1 MNDFFRK
8 LNLLKQEDFIWL
20 IYFFIITFAIISNKF
35 ERNYVITNNQASLNK
50 AKKIN
55 STILIIAF
63 FIYLYFV
70 IVTIDNFDIL
80 IRNSERKDVKVA
92 FERLI
97 ANILFLVAGAI
108 ALYADFDSNTIGTDI
123 AIF

>member
-35 ERNYVITNNQASLNK
+35 ERNFVITNNQKSLNN

-55 STILIIAF
+55 TTILIVAF

-80 IRNSERKDVKVA
+80 RKNSTKKEVKVA

-97 ANILFLVAGAI
+97 ANILFLVAGAL
-108 ALYADFDSNTIGTDI
+108 ALYADYDSNTIGTDI

>member
-8 LNLLKQEDFIWL
+8 LQLLKEEDFIWL
-20 IYFFIITFAIISNKF
+20 IYFFIVTFALISNNY
-35 ERNYVITNNQASLNK
+35 ERNYIITNNQNSLNNSK
-50 AKKIN
+50 RIN

-70 IVTIDNFDIL
+70 IVTINNFDL
-80 IRNSERKDVKVA
+80 LKRNASRKEVKVA

-108 ALYADFDSNTIGTDI
+108 ALYADYDSNTTGTDI

>member
-1 MNDFFRK
+1 MNDFYRK

-20 IYFFIITFAIISNKF
+20 IYYFIITYALISNKF
-35 ERNYVITNNQASLNK
+35 ERNYIITNNKKDLNK
-50 AKKIN
+50 SKKIN
-55 STILIIAF
+55 SIILIIAF

-70 IVTIDNFDIL
+70 IITINNFDIL
-80 IRNSERKDVKVA
+80 KRSSQKKEVKVA

-97 ANILFLVAGAI
+97 ANILFLVAGAV
-108 ALYADFDSNTIGTDI
+108 ALYADYDSNTTGTDI

>member
-35 ERNYVITNNQASLNK
+35 ERNYVITNNQISLNN

-55 STILIIAF
+55 STILIVAF

-70 IVTIDNFDIL
+70 IVTIENFDIL
-80 IRNSERKDVKVA
+80 KRNSSKKEVRVA

-108 ALYADFDSNTIGTDI
+108 ALYADFDNNTIGTDI

>member
-8 LNLLKQEDFIWL
+8 LKLLKEEDFIWL
-20 IYFFIITFAIISNKF
+20 IYFFIITFAIISNKY
-35 ERNYVITNNQASLNK
+35 ERNYVITNNKISLQK
-50 AKKIN
+50 SKQIN
-55 STILIIAF
+55 STILIVAF

-70 IVTIDNFDIL
+70 IVTIENFDIL
-80 IRNSERKDVKVA
+80 KRNSTKKEVRVA

-108 ALYADFDSNTIGTDI
+108 ALYADYDSNTIGTDI

>member
-1 MNDFFRK
+1 MSELFRK
-8 LNLLKQEDFIWL
+8 LKLLKEEDFIWL
-20 IYFFIITFAIISNKF
+20 IYYFIITFALVANELERRFLIDNK
-35 ERNYVITNNQASLNK
+35 EPEINI

-70 IVTIDNFDIL
+70 LVTIQNFDIL
-80 IRNSERKDVKVA
+80 KKNGTRKEVRVA

-97 ANILFLVAGAI
+97 ANIIFLVAGAI
-108 ALYADFDSNTIGTDI
+108 AIYADYDSNTIGTDI

>member
-1 MNDFFRK
+1 MEDFFRK

-20 IYFFIITFAIISNKF
+20 IYFFIVTFAIISNKL
-35 ERNYVITNNQASLNK
+35 ERNYVITNNQNALNK
-50 AKKIN
+50 SKKIN
-55 STILIIAF
+55 TTILIVAF

-70 IVTIDNFDIL
+70 IVTIENFDIL
-80 IRNSERKDVKVA
+80 KRNSTKKEVKVA

-97 ANILFLVAGAI
+97 ANILFLVAGAVAI
-108 ALYADFDSNTIGTDI
+108 YADFDSNTTGTDI

>member
-8 LNLLKQEDFIWL
+8 LNLLKEEDFIWL
-20 IYFFIITFAIISNKF
+20 IYFFIITFAIISNKY
-35 ERNYVITNNQASLNK
+35 ERNYIITKNERYLNK
-50 AKKIN
+50 SKKIN
-55 STILIIAF
+55 STILIVAF
-63 FIYLYFV
+63 LIYFYFV
-70 IVTIDNFDIL
+70 IVTIKNFDIL
-80 IRNSERKDVKVA
+80 KRNASKKEVKVA

-108 ALYADFDSNTIGTDI
+108 ALYADFDNNTTGTDI